1 MCSLHAGVVGRNE
14 ELPIGSSRY
23 RRGFHKCISTQMQEQ
38 NSSMNHSEYMYL
50 LDQAASASEGR
61 LRHMSVEIDQNEVP
75 KR

>member
-1 MCSLHAGVVGRNE
+1 
-14 ELPIGSSRY
+14 
-23 RRGFHKCISTQMQEQ
+23 MQEQ